1 MSPTRPEVA
10 RNATRLSPSSRTR
23 TGAPSASGSSAETS
37 AGIQYSRSSAP
48 IGLPGPT
55 RQSSSLSSPESMAR
69 LLRSVTPALL
79 VEPDLLVEH
88 LELGL
93 VIVVLHPRLR
103 HLVEGRAG
111 DGVPVELVGAVL
123 LELLRNGLAL
133 GGIQLLGVARVVVVD
148 PAIEVA
154 RAVPACRAGRQ

>member
-1 MSPTRPEVA
+1 MSTHAPSQSNFQPWYTQRRPSPSLRPKKSEAPRCGQWFWMSPTRPEVA
-10 RNATRLSPSSRTR
+10 RKATRFSPSSRTR

-69 LLRSVTPALL
+69 LLRSVPPALL

-93 VIVVLHPRLR
+93 IDVVLHPGLG
-103 HLVEGRAG
+103 HLVEG
-111 DGVPVELVGAVL
+111 
-123 LELLRNGLAL
+123 
-133 GGIQLLGVARVVVVD
+133 
-148 PAIEVA
+148 
-154 RAVPACRAGRQ
+154 